1 MFTVSFWLGMLD
13 RAIKTGAS
21 TALVLLVSSGPLNL
35 FSVHWVDILGMT
47 GGTVLISVLTSLA
60 SSQVG
65 ERGTTSMIRGA
76 R

>member
-1 MFTVSFWLGMLD
+1 
-13 RAIKTGAS
+13 
-21 TALVLLVSSGPLNL
+21 LVSSGPLNL